1 MPKTPREPRQSDH
14 LFALRLDQLF
24 ETHLDPTG
32 KPYSVRQVAAHTGM
46 SASYL
51 SGLRRGKLTGPGADK
66 VAALARFFGVEMA
79 YFMGSERVELP
90 AVTAGDDRLRK
101 ALENPLVREIAI
113 TTGDFNREQWDHMLA
128 IFAQRTEK
136 VKVRMSGSAGPSRPL
151 RRGPRHDGS
160 SVRKVYFQ
168 HSASTW
174 PHLVR
179 VSPGMRAD
187 PVAKII
193 MRIVCRGAGFLH
205 STVIAQDEGQEAHP
219 LGAFYLFGAW
229 AKIAKQPRDLGGGGG
244 LRS

>member
-1 MPKTPREPRQSDH
+1 MPKTPRAPRENDQ

-24 ETHLDPTG
+24 ATHLDPTG

-90 AVTAGDDRLRK
+90 ATTAGDDRLRK

-128 IFAQRTEK
+128 ILEHQVEIQRIADERARQK
-136 VKVRMSGSAGPSRPL
+136 YERQAAAERP
-151 RRGPRHDGS
+151 
-160 SVRKVYFQ
+160 
-168 HSASTW
+168 
-174 PHLVR
+174 
-179 VSPGMRAD
+179 
-187 PVAKII
+187 
-193 MRIVCRGAGFLH
+193 
-205 STVIAQDEGQEAHP
+205 
-219 LGAFYLFGAW
+219 
-229 AKIAKQPRDLGGGGG
+229 PRDIASGHPRQGPEQARVGDTASGNG
-244 LRS
+244 DERG

>member
-1 MPKTPREPRQSDH
+1 MPPISRTPLFLVTAHMPKTPREPRESDQ

-32 KPYSVRQVAAHTGM
+32 KPYSVRQVAAQTGM

-90 AVTAGDDRLRK
+90 ETTAGDDRLRK

-128 IFAQRTEK
+128 ILEHQVEIQRIADERARK
-136 VKVRMSGSAGPSRPL
+136 KYERQAAAERP
-151 RRGPRHDGS
+151 
-160 SVRKVYFQ
+160 
-168 HSASTW
+168 
-174 PHLVR
+174 
-179 VSPGMRAD
+179 
-187 PVAKII
+187 
-193 MRIVCRGAGFLH
+193 
-205 STVIAQDEGQEAHP
+205 
-219 LGAFYLFGAW
+219 
-229 AKIAKQPRDLGGGGG
+229 PRDIASGRPRQGHARAGDTAPGDG
-244 LRS
+244 DEQG

>member
-1 MPKTPREPRQSDH
+1 MPPISRTPLFLVTAHMPKTPREPRESDQ

-90 AVTAGDDRLRK
+90 AATAGDDRLRK
-101 ALENPLVREIAI
+101 ALENPLVREIAV

-128 IFAQRTEK
+128 ILEHQVEIQRIADERARK
-136 VKVRMSGSAGPSRPL
+136 KYERRAAAERPPRDIASG
-151 RRGPRHDGS
+151 RRSNG
-160 SVRKVYFQ
+160 Q
-168 HSASTW
+168 EQA
-174 PHLVR
+174 
-179 VSPGMRAD
+179 RAD
-187 PVAKII
+187 DTASGDGD
-193 MRIVCRGAGFLH
+193 GA
-205 STVIAQDEGQEAHP
+205 EG
-219 LGAFYLFGAW
+219 G
-229 AKIAKQPRDLGGGGG
+229 
-244 LRS
+244 

>member
-1 MPKTPREPRQSDH
+1 MPPISRTPLFLVTAPMPKTPREPRENDQ

-51 SGLRRGKLTGPGADK
+51 SGLRRGKVTGPGADK

-90 AVTAGDDRLRK
+90 AATAGDDRLRK

-128 IFAQRTEK
+128 ILEHQVEIQRIADERARQK
-136 VKVRMSGSAGPSRPL
+136 YERQAAAERPPRAIASGRP
-151 RRGPRHDGS
+151 RQGQGRPGDTAPGDG
-160 SVRKVYFQ
+160 
-168 HSASTW
+168 
-174 PHLVR
+174 
-179 VSPGMRAD
+179 
-187 PVAKII
+187 
-193 MRIVCRGAGFLH
+193 
-205 STVIAQDEGQEAHP
+205 DE
-219 LGAFYLFGAW
+219 
-229 AKIAKQPRDLGGGGG
+229 
-244 LRS
+244 

>member
-1 MPKTPREPRQSDH
+1 MPPIIRTPLFLVTAHMPKTPREPRESDQ

-90 AVTAGDDRLRK
+90 AATAGDDRLRK
-101 ALENPLVREIAI
+101 ALENPLVREIAV

-128 IFAQRTEK
+128 ILEHQVEIQRIADERARK
-136 VKVRMSGSAGPSRPL
+136 KYERRAAAERPPRDIASG
-151 RRGPRHDGS
+151 RRS
-160 SVRKVYFQ
+160 N
-168 HSASTW
+168 
-174 PHLVR
+174 
-179 VSPGMRAD
+179 
-187 PVAKII
+187 
-193 MRIVCRGAGFLH
+193 
-205 STVIAQDEGQEAHP
+205 GQEQA
-219 LGAFYLFGAW
+219 
-229 AKIAKQPRDLGGGGG
+229 QGGDTF
-244 LRS
+244 

>member
-1 MPKTPREPRQSDH
+1 MPPISRTPLFLVTAPMPKTPREPRENDH

-32 KPYSVRQVAAHTGM
+32 KPYSVRQVAVHTDM

-90 AVTAGDDRLRK
+90 AATAGDDRLRK

-128 IFAQRTEK
+128 ILEHQVEIQRIADERARQK
-136 VKVRMSGSAGPSRPL
+136 YERQAAAERP
-151 RRGPRHDGS
+151 
-160 SVRKVYFQ
+160 
-168 HSASTW
+168 
-174 PHLVR
+174 
-179 VSPGMRAD
+179 
-187 PVAKII
+187 
-193 MRIVCRGAGFLH
+193 
-205 STVIAQDEGQEAHP
+205 
-219 LGAFYLFGAW
+219 
-229 AKIAKQPRDLGGGGG
+229 PRDIASGRQGQARAGDTTPDDGDE
-244 LRS
+244 